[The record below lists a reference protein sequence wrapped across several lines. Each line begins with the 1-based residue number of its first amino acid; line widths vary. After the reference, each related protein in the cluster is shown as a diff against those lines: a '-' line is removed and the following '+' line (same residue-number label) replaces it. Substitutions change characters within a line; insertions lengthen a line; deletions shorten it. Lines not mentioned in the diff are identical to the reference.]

1 MADESKTKKHLVNE
15 LKKLRRRIAVLE
27 KSEAKLRR
35 TGEVLSDS
43 EAYLKAIM
51 AAIPAGVM
59 IIDPERHRIVDMNK
73 TAYSLIGGPKKS
85 IIGKECHQHVCPA
98 EKGKCPIT
106 DLHQVIDNSER
117 VLIDATGRKIPIIKT
132 VVPVTFRNRKFLIET
147 FIDISERKR
156 IDEELKRLATTDIL
170 TGAYNRTSF
179 DEIIEREIER
189 VKRYDKPLSV
199 IMFDIDHFKQVND
212 TFGHNVGDTVL
223 KKIAYLVKKIMRKV
237 DYFMRWGGEEFII
250 ISAETDREQAYTL
263 AERIRKRIGNYKFDH
278 IDKIT
283 VSCGVAEYQEGDTEN
298 SFIKRADDSM
308 YQAKR
313 EGRNRVAV
321 AV

>member
-1 MADESKTKKHLVNE
+1 MADESKTKIHLVNE

-27 KSEAKLRR
+27 KSEAKLRHM
-35 TGEVLSDS
+35 GEELADS

-59 IIDPERHRIVDMNK
+59 IIDPERHCIVDVNE
-73 TAYSLIGGPKKS
+73 TASGLIGGQKKR
-85 IIGKECHQHVCPA
+85 IIGKECHQYVCPA

-117 VLIDATGRKIPIIKT
+117 VLIDAKGRKIPIIKT
-132 VVPVTFRNRKFLIET
+132 VVPVTFRNSKFLIET
-147 FIDISERKR
+147 FIDIRERKR
-156 IDEELKRLATTDIL
+156 MDEELKRLATTDIL

-189 VKRYDKPLSV
+189 VKRYNKPLSV

-212 TFGHNVGDTVL
+212 TFGHNVGDAVL
-223 KKIAYLVKKIMRKV
+223 KKIAYLVRKILRKV

-250 ISAETDREQAYTL
+250 ISAGTDREQAYTL

-283 VSCGVAEYQEGDTEN
+283 VSCGVAEYTEEDTEN
-298 SFIKRADDSM
+298 SLIKRADDAM
-308 YQAKR
+308 YKAKR
-313 EGRNRVAV
+313 KGRNRVAV